1 MNMTSTS
8 QKAKRPEVVAL
19 AIFVAVSLGAWAV
32 WMHRWNAQADLR
44 DQMNALYA
52 IASGGDRDSIRRLAE
67 YPSPEAMHLIEKLA
81 QDRNAISTARLEAI
95 NVLGERHPIDSKTLA
110 PLLWIDHPFDVRR
123 AVTGVFKQRGCD
135 EECISAALTALH
147 AVWGGQPTL
156 EVRLYAQIPSSTP
169 HAQENLAYFHKQTE
183 EDYFVLLNSDPCL
196 TGKTLQTKY
205 GSDSE
210 FVDKIRKK
218 LRFC

>member
-32 WMHRWNAQADLR
+32 WMHRRNAQADLR

-95 NVLGERHPIDSKTLA
+95 NVLGRKT
-110 PLLWIDHPFDVRR
+110 
-123 AVTGVFKQRGCD
+123 
-135 EECISAALTALH
+135 S
-147 AVWGGQPTL
+147 
-156 EVRLYAQIPSSTP
+156 
-169 HAQENLAYFHKQTE
+169 N
-183 EDYFVLLNSDPCL
+183 
-196 TGKTLQTKY
+196 
-205 GSDSE
+205 
-210 FVDKIRKK
+210 
-218 LRFC
+218 